1 MHSVVLD
8 LIWNIAT
15 FQSPGP
21 WFWNPPDTPG
31 AYPLLTGLESK
42 DLTSTLGET
51 FGPVAVGKSASLT
64 AAASFPPHDSESQ
77 HFLRILNAPDHDL
90 EYPMYLHQMMKDIE
104 KSSHHVT
111 STISQP
117 SNVTSLS
124 PKTINSTHHSF
135 CEPHIG
141 SGGVLRPQGYFW
153 NLLLHSPQTRKHV
166 TKRSQSHLSLTYLPN
181 FARKTRASNTRFCLW
196 RTIDRVLP
204 ERLRNK
210 RGKGTLAGKC
220 DLSLLKVSQH
230 YDWE

>member
-117 SNVTSLS
+117 SNELTPHTTHSANLTSAQAEFCA
-124 PKTINSTHHSF
+124 PKDTSETCF
-135 CEPHIG
+135 FTR
-141 SGGVLRPQGYFW
+141 LRPE
-153 NLLLHSPQTRKHV
+153 NM
-166 TKRSQSHLSLTYLPN
+166 SQKEVSHIWVSHI
-181 FARKTRASNTRFCLW
+181 CQ
-196 RTIDRVLP
+196 ILP
-204 ERLRNK
+204 EK
-210 RGKGTLAGKC
+210 REPQILAFVCGEQSIGFFLNAWGTNAAKE
-220 DLSLLKVSQH
+220 H
-230 YDWE
+230 